1 MTFQSND
8 NLANRELSIE
18 ELETISG
25 GDWLGAIVDFFEGP
39 YVAVG
44 KEIYNDLGLGKPG
57 VVYASGAHRLR

>member
-25 GDWLGAIVDFFEGP
+25 GDWLSTFVNFFEGP
-39 YVAVG
+39 VG
-44 KEIYNDLGLGKPG
+44 LAQAAYNALDLGKPG
-57 VVYASGAHRLR
+57 IVYASNAHRLR

>member
-25 GDWLGAIVDFFEGP
+25 GDWLGAIVNFFEGP
-39 YVAVG
+39 VG
-44 KEIYNDLGLGKPG
+44 LAQAAYDALGLGKPG
-57 VVYASGAHRLR
+57 TVYASNAHRLR